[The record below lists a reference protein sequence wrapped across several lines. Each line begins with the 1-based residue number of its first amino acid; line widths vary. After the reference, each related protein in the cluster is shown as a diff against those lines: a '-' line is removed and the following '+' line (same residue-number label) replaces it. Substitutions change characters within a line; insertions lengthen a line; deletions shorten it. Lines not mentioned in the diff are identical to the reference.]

1 MIDRLTE
8 GSVILVGSGMGAWI
22 SLVAAQFIAYRE
34 EVAEE
39 LAAKVGEA
47 KPAPQIFFPSDS
59 KLHSLGMHEMYDL
72 VLNVECLINLVSF
85 YYYSALVSI
94 SESHASVCLLR

>member
-1 MIDRLTE
+1 MFSHWIENTLKVIDQLTV
-8 GSVILVGSGMGAWI
+8 GPIILVGSGMGAWI
-22 SLVAAQFIAYRE
+22 SLVVAQFIAYRE

-72 VLNVECLINLVSF
+72 VLNVDV
-85 YYYSALVSI
+85 
-94 SESHASVCLLR
+94 

>member
-34 EVAEE
+34 DVAEE
-39 LAAKVGEA
+39 LAAKVGET

-72 VLNVECLINLVSF
+72 VLNVDV
-85 YYYSALVSI
+85 
-94 SESHASVCLLR
+94 